1 MTREEM
7 QAMFT
12 EYTAEGTE
20 PDRQT
25 EILSAVMDENDRIN
39 TELEGA
45 RTEAQASRE
54 AYDKLRAQYVN
65 RFLSGGPNNP
75 GNPTAGDPY
84 TDDGGQRRRYSDLFK
99 KEGE

>member
-25 EILSAVMDENDRIN
+25 EILTAVMDENDRIN

-45 RTEAQASRE
+45 RTEAQASKD

-65 RFLSGGPNNP
+65 RFLSGGPDSP
-75 GNPTAGDPY
+75 GDQTAQDPD
-84 TDDGGQRRRYSDLFK
+84 TDNGGNRRRYSDLFK

>member
-25 EILSAVMDENDRIN
+25 EILTAVMDENDRIN

-45 RTEAQASRE
+45 RTEAQAAKD

-75 GNPTAGDPY
+75 GDQTAGDPD
-84 TDDGGQRRRYSDLFK
+84 TDDGGKRRKYEDLFK
-99 KEGE
+99 KEGD

>member
-7 QAMFT
+7 QAMFS

-25 EILSAVMDENDRIN
+25 EILTAVMDENDRIN

-45 RTEAQASRE
+45 RTEAQASKE
-54 AYDKLRAQYVN
+54 AYEKLRAQYVN

-75 GNPTAGDPY
+75 GGQIAEEPE
-84 TDDGGQRRRYSDLFK
+84 TDDGGQRRKYEGLFK
-99 KEGE
+99 KEGD